1 MKTIIN
7 VCGIGPGGEDQMTA
21 NVRRIIGEADTVLT
35 SLKDNKALK
44 ALNPDVRC
52 LTVTEILDLIER
64 ETASENGKKLA
75 VAASGDTGFHSI
87 ATTILR
93 RFPEADI
100 SLEPGIGTIS
110 YFMAKIG
117 RNYEDLRTVSFH
129 GISGSAV
136 PEAAYNN
143 RVFCLTDNKVTPAV
157 IARELAEAGMGDRVT
172 MYVGEDLSSQEEKI
186 SCGTPLEMAEREY
199 SKLSVVYIENPSVPD
214 RFRTL
219 RDEDFVRGG
228 VPMTK
233 EEVRT
238 LVISKLDV
246 HPKDVVYDV
255 GAGTGSVTAA
265 LAYRAYGS
273 QVYAVEVDPEGV
285 ELIRANREKLGAF
298 NIKVIPGQAP
308 EALEDLPAPDKV
320 FIGGSKGNL
329 KEIVNLCLIK
339 NPEARIVLTTVT
351 LETMAEAVKLKNE
364 LGLKSD
370 ISLINVSRARKM
382 GDYDLMKAE
391 NPVYII
397 TLER

>member
-1 MKTIIN
+1 
-7 VCGIGPGGEDQMTA
+7 
-21 NVRRIIGEADTVLT
+21 
-35 SLKDNKALK
+35 
-44 ALNPDVRC
+44 
-52 LTVTEILDLIER
+52 
-64 ETASENGKKLA
+64 
-75 VAASGDTGFHSI
+75 
-87 ATTILR
+87 
-93 RFPEADI
+93 
-100 SLEPGIGTIS
+100 
-110 YFMAKIG
+110 
-117 RNYEDLRTVSFH
+117 
-129 GISGSAV
+129 
-136 PEAAYNN
+136 
-143 RVFCLTDNKVTPAV
+143 
-157 IARELAEAGMGDRVT
+157 
-172 MYVGEDLSSQEEKI
+172 
-186 SCGTPLEMAEREY
+186 
-199 SKLSVVYIENPSVPD
+199 
-214 RFRTL
+214 
-219 RDEDFVRGG
+219 
-228 VPMTK
+228 MTK

-285 ELIRANREKLGAF
+285 ELIGANREKLGAF

-351 LETMAEAVKLKNE
+351 LETMAEAVKLKDE